1 MSPGQIW
8 QMGRQ
13 AVSAWSDDYAAS
25 MGAALAYY
33 TTFSIAPLLI
43 IVIAIAGA
51 VFGHDAAQGHILAQ
65 LRDLLGKD
73 GALAIEW
80 LLKSASDP
88 QQGMVATVISVVTLV
103 IGATTVF
110 GELQTS
116 LDRIWQAPAATRPE
130 GLWALL
136 RTRLLAFG
144 MVLGIAFL
152 LLVSLVLS
160 AVIAALGEWWS
171 PWFGERELLAQ
182 AANFIAGFVL
192 ITAAFALIYK
202 LLPRARIAW
211 RDVWTGAAITA
222 LLFSIGKLLIGLYLG
237 KSSTASAFGAAG
249 SFVVLL
255 VWVYYSAQI
264 FFLGAEFTWVYAHAH
279 GSRRGEPRSRPAP
292 APGGRE
298 LPQRNRPAG
307 PAVRAPAGAGAQAL
321 GPLPDTRFSPL
332 LRTAAVVGAAW
343 AVLTVTAG
351 GRGAGPRR

>member
-73 GALAIEW
+73 GALAIEG

-321 GPLPDTRFSPL
+321 EPLSDTRFSPL

-351 GRGAGPRR
+351 GRGTPRH